1 MVQKLNKCTYQVF
14 ALIYYGDVVN
24 PFCFLCKLPN
34 LHIWFWTNIL
44 IQYGKHHCA
53 LKNAKKWF
61 CEILE
66 LLTFCAKV
74 TICHSIRS
82 NKDGLYIFKIF
93 LKFHT
98 GYAAIENVNS
108 IDECRSKIVGIEF
121 SIAICRPIFRLTC
134 VARLATNGNQN
145 FCKNR
150 MFN

>member
-1 MVQKLNKCTYQVF
+1 MQKLNKCTYQVF

-74 TICHSIRS
+74 TICTLQPPFKLRHSKWCSVSSLTI
-82 NKDGLYIFKIF
+82 
-93 LKFHT
+93 
-98 GYAAIENVNS
+98 IEYS
-108 IDECRSKIVGIEF
+108 ATSKGSDQTARMRRLIWGFAGRTYHIVGNLMH
-121 SIAICRPIFRLTC
+121 RLIM
-134 VARLATNGNQN
+134 NQSWVWRWDK
-145 FCKNR
+145 KN
-150 MFN
+150 

>member
-1 MVQKLNKCTYQVF
+1 MQKLNKCTYQVF

-74 TICHSIRS
+74 TMYELRYEISNNVVCATSKGTDQTAHARSLIRAFAS
-82 NKDGLYIFKIF
+82 GLNILWVLSLFDLILYVPSTIFQ
-93 LKFHT
+93 L
-98 GYAAIENVNS
+98 YR
-108 IDECRSKIVGIEF
+108 DRSFWVEPVL
-121 SIAICRPIFRLTC
+121 S
-134 VARLATNGNQN
+134 
-145 FCKNR
+145 
-150 MFN
+150 